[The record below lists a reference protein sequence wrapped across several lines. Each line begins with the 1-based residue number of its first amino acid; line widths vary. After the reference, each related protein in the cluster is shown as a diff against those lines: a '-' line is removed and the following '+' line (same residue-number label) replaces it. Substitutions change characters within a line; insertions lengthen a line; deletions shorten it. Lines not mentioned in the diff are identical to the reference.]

1 MAAKRVVLSPRGSR
15 KWKPHNDMQFYSL
28 RVREGGGGFSSS
40 FLPSAPAML
49 LLCKALSGSLLF
61 IHQLFLLWLTFVM
74 CPVICLTFL
83 EDAVSTNRLV
93 LMSQLG
99 RFMHAN
105 TLIKGLHFS
114 SYNSWLSNVSEVS
127 QQCLRSVSAVSN
139 DILVS
144 QESVDFSYF

>member
-1 MAAKRVVLSPRGSR
+1 
-15 KWKPHNDMQFYSL
+15 MQFYSL
-28 RVREGGGGFSSS
+28 RVREGGGGGFSSS

-83 EDAVSTNRLV
+83 EDAVSTNLLV

-99 RFMHAN
+99 RFMHLN

-114 SYNSWLSNVSEVS
+114 SYNSY
-127 QQCLRSVSAVSN
+127 
-139 DILVS
+139 LVS
-144 QESVDFSYF
+144 LKKNCATLLYQLENSCHDESPFIAVYFLHPCSGSKSGHHLRIQQF